1 MMKNS
6 ILLLLILLLTSC
18 GQPSNPN
25 KYQSQ
30 DVDSTLDECELQD
43 SLDFESNDSVVLVCP
58 DSLKVGQVWLWVTN
72 QNNPFEDKKYCY
84 QRIISI
90 KNGYVQYVEN
100 GTDTMSSRIGL
111 FVVNIS
117 RVK

>member
-1 MMKNS
+1 MKNN
-6 ILLLLILLLTSC
+6 ILLLIILLLVSC
-18 GQPSNPN
+18 GHPSKHNN
-25 KYQSQ
+25 YKSQ
-30 DVDSTLDECELQD
+30 GVDSTLSEYELQD
-43 SLDFESNDSVVLVCP
+43 SLDYESNDSVVFVCP
-58 DSLKVGQVWLWVTN
+58 DSLKVGQVWLWVAN
-72 QNNPFEDKKYCY
+72 QNNPFEDKRYCY

-100 GTDTMSSRIGL
+100 DTDTMSSRIGL